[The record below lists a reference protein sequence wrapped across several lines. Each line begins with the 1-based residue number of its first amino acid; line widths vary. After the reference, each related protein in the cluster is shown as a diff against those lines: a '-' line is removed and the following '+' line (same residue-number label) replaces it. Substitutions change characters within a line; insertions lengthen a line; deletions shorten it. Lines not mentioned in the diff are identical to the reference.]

1 MADGILQD
9 KVVLVNGAGRGIG
22 AEIAKLAAREGAKVV
37 VNDLG
42 AAVDGKSD
50 ADIGPAQQVVK
61 DIEAAGGEAVVNG
74 GDISDWAD
82 AQEMVQQAV
91 DTFGRIDGVVNVAG
105 ILRDVIFHKMSESDW
120 DAVINVHLNGYFN
133 VARAAAEFFRKQESG
148 AMVHFTSTSGLVGN
162 VGQANYSAAKLGIVG
177 LSKSIALD
185 MSRFGVR
192 SNIVSPSAFTRMIET
207 IPIKGPEGEAR
218 RKRQEAMTPQ
228 KIAAPSVYLLSD
240 LAKDVTGQI
249 FYVRSNEIML
259 MSHHRPVRTVHR
271 SDGWTPQNIH
281 EHAMPAFK
289 PHFLPNESSMQYFV
303 WDPV

>member
-1 MADGILQD
+1 MEDGVLQD

-50 ADIGPAQQVVK
+50 ADIGPAQQVVA
-61 DIEAAGGEAVVNG
+61 DIEAEGGEAVVNG
-74 GDISDWAD
+74 ADSSKWDD

-91 DTFGRIDGVVNVAG
+91 DTFGQIDGVVNVAG
-105 ILRDVIFHKMSESDW
+105 ILRDVIFHKMTEDDW
-120 DAVINVHLNGYFN
+120 DSVINVHLIGYYN
-133 VARAAAEFFRKQESG
+133 VARAAAEHFRKQESG

-162 VGQANYSAAKLGIVG
+162 VGQANYAAAKLGIVG
-177 LSKSIALD
+177 LSQSIALD
-185 MSRFGVR
+185 MQRFGVR

-228 KIAAPSVYLLSD
+228 KIAAPTVYLLSD
-240 LAKDVTGQI
+240 LASEVTGQI

-259 MSHHRPVRTVHR
+259 MSKNRPVRTVHR
-271 SDGWTPQNIH
+271 SDGWTPQKIH
-281 EHAMPAFK
+281 EHAMLAFK
-289 PHFLPNESSMQYFV
+289 PHFLANDRSADYFV

>member
-1 MADGILQD
+1 MADGVLQD

-50 ADIGPAQQVVK
+50 ADIGPAQQIVA
-61 DIEAAGGEAVVNG
+61 DIEAEGGEAVVNG
-74 GDISDWAD
+74 GDISKWDD

-91 DTFGRIDGVVNVAG
+91 DTFGQIDGVVNVAG
-105 ILRDVIFHKMSESDW
+105 ILRDVIFHKMTEDDW
-120 DAVINVHLNGYFN
+120 DSVINVHLIGYYN
-133 VARAAAEFFRKQESG
+133 VARAAAEHFRKQESG

-162 VGQANYSAAKLGIVG
+162 VGQANYAAAKLGIVG
-177 LSKSIALD
+177 LSQSIALD
-185 MSRFGVR
+185 MQRFGVR

-228 KIAAPSVYLLSD
+228 KIAAPTVYLLSD
-240 LAKDVTGQI
+240 LASEVTGQI

-259 MSHHRPVRTVHR
+259 MSKNRPVRTVHR
-271 SDGWTPQNIH
+271 SDGWNGRSCQ
-281 EHAMPAFK
+281 
-289 PHFLPNESSMQYFV
+289 S
-303 WDPV
+303 

>member
-1 MADGILQD
+1 MADGVLQD

-22 AEIAKLAAREGAKVV
+22 AEIAKMAAAEGAKVV

-50 ADIGPAQQVVK
+50 ADIGPAQEVVNA
-61 DIEAAGGEAVVNG
+61 IEAAGGEAVVNG
-74 GDISDWAD
+74 GDISNWQD
-82 AQEMVQQAV
+82 AQGMVQQAV

-259 MSHHRPVRTVHR
+259 MSHHRPVRTIHR
-271 SDGWTPQNIH
+271 SDGWTPMKLH

-289 PHFLPNESSMQYFV
+289 PHFLPNEASMQYFT

>member
-1 MADGILQD
+1 MADGVLQD
-9 KVVLVNGAGRGIG
+9 KVILVNGAGRGIG
-22 AEIAKLAAREGAKVV
+22 AEIAKMAAAEGAKVV

-42 AAVDGKSD
+42 ASVDGREG
-50 ADIGPAQQVVK
+50 ANTGPAAETVAA
-61 DIEAAGGEAVVNG
+61 IEAAGGEAVVNG
-74 GDISDWAD
+74 GDISDWGD
-82 AQEMVQQAV
+82 AQAMVQQAV
-91 DTFGRIDGVVNVAG
+91 DEFGQIDGVVNVAG

-120 DAVINVHLNGYFN
+120 DAVVGVHLTGYFN
-133 VARAAAEFFRKQESG
+133 VARAAAEHFRKQESG

-162 VGQANYSAAKLGIVG
+162 VGQANYAAAKLGIVG

-185 MSRFGVR
+185 MARFGVR

-228 KIAAPSVYLLSD
+228 KIAAPTVYLLSD
-240 LAKDVTGQI
+240 LASDVTGQI

-259 MSHHRPVRTVHR
+259 MSHHRPVRTIHR
-271 SDGWTPQNIH
+271 SDGWTARKIH

-289 PHFLPNESSMQYFV
+289 DHMTPNGGSPQYFT